1 VNSAEAPKGGCGVHR
16 AEGPFLVRSY
26 RQPVYQE
33 QRMNNTLP
41 CPTAIRLSLR
51 TNAQNPDH
59 HLWNNHGTWWCH
71 LTLHTA
77 HGRKHRVRCSLK
89 TASVEKARQK
99 RDVLFARLHAS
110 A

>member
-1 VNSAEAPKGGCGVHR
+1 
-16 AEGPFLVRSY
+16 
-26 RQPVYQE
+26 
-33 QRMNNTLP
+33 MNNTLP

-99 RDVLFARLHAS
+99 RDVLFAHSMPLPDALADRP
-110 A
+110 

>member
-1 VNSAEAPKGGCGVHR
+1 MNHPAP
-16 AEGPFLVRSY
+16 
-26 RQPVYQE
+26 
-33 QRMNNTLP
+33 
-41 CPTAIRLSLR
+41 AIRLSLR

-89 TASVEKARQK
+89 TASV
-99 RDVLFARLHAS
+99 
-110 A
+110 